1 MHLLLGDCVD
11 VTEVAKAQE
20 LLTTFH
26 RLIPELYPIEMCTA
40 NMNSLLLLSQFVEG
54 CPETPGHVHVLLS
67 FLPKGYTTLLT
78 VQVSPPS

>member
-26 RLIPELYPIEMCTA
+26 RLIPELYPIEMYTA
-40 NMNSLLLLSQFVEG
+40 NMNSLLLLSQFVRHG
-54 CPETPGHVHVLLS
+54 DHFRATHVSDLR
-67 FLPKGYTTLLT
+67 G
-78 VQVSPPS
+78 